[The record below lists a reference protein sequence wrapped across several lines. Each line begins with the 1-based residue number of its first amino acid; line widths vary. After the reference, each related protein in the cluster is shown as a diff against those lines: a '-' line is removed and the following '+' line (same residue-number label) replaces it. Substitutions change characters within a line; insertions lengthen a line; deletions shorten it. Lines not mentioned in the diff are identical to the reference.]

1 MEKENIK
8 NIFTYEKKERL
19 IFLFSLSFNKDLI
32 FLIATIEKNENED
45 KESE

>member
-8 NIFTYEKKERL
+8 NIFTNEKNERL
-19 IFLFSLSFNKDLI
+19 IFLFGLNFNKGLI